1 MANTYWLCLL
11 TGDMY
16 HGNRRRTHSMEH
28 NSIDLRKVPAMA
40 ERRTN
45 HLTRKFLAE
54 MSQMEKR
61 QASPVSEETVPPN
74 RLAFDKG
81 IRRFV
86 ERRLRDARSV
96 VRRIKSSTGLR
107 LK

>member
-1 MANTYWLCLL
+1 MYL
-11 TGDMY
+11 GDQR
-16 HGNRRRTHSMEH
+16 GTRPREH
-28 NSIDLRKVPAMA
+28 NSIDLRKVPAMP

-45 HLTRKFLAE
+45 HLTREFLAE
-54 MSQMEKR
+54 MSQLEKR
-61 QASPVSEETVPPN
+61 RASLDSEETVPPN
-74 RLAFDKG
+74 RLAFDKE

-96 VRRIKSSTGLR
+96 VRRIKSSAGLR